1 MFVKVSVMM
10 MDKTC
15 KVVRQIYKNI
25 LGHFNGSK
33 GCRIYIQV
41 LFVTNLQK
49 YDWQSLR
56 EEQCLSLE
64 LGGW

>member
-49 YDWQSLR
+49 YD
-56 EEQCLSLE
+56 
-64 LGGW
+64 